1 MLFEILHFN
10 WLGIP
15 PIEIAKLS
23 AIVADKRFGNDKTN
37 LRKYALEIA
46 NQPVK
51 DLFSKPIPGLK
62 KAMNSL
68 EQLINDVPNIT
79 LINLFDNIIRETGI
93 VNFIMQHPEKHWLL
107 QELTGLFNYIKRKQ
121 SKSLT

>member
-1 MLFEILHFN
+1 MCISDR
-10 WLGIP
+10 ID
-15 PIEIAKLS
+15 IAKLS

-51 DLFSKPIPGLK
+51 DLFSKPILGLK

-79 LINLFDNIIRETGI
+79 LC
-93 VNFIMQHPEKHWLL
+93 LL
-107 QELTGLFNYIKRKQ
+107 YTSRCV
-121 SKSLT
+121 